1 MGKYARDLHDGLER
15 KVKSMAQSVG
25 LTDMGISIE
34 AIRLKKSKNSIG
46 EVVQGNDLVK
56 LFNL

>member
-46 EVVQGNDLVK
+46 EVVQGNL
-56 LFNL
+56 